1 MNSTRLK
8 TPYTTEV
15 DADFV
20 IDVREDDT
28 DADTVARFH
37 GRAVP
42 YDTPT
47 TIGGLR
53 ESFAPGAF
61 DPADVIGKPIAYRH
75 GEPIGVITGAENQAD
90 GLYVDGTIVN
100 TTLGRDAATLMRS
113 KASRGLSVGFSPV
126 TSTWSKAK
134 DAVRHTKAQLLEL
147 SLTHMPAYPTAGVA
161 TVREEETAVSETTI
175 EDTTALV
182 VSTEDV
188 QAREAIAQV
197 REHLA
202 QIEARAHTSEN
213 PHPLAGYRSF
223 GDYVKAVFTGAE
235 ERALEVSNLADAPG
249 LVPPVWLRDI
259 KGVLDR
265 GRPCINA
272 LGGPLSAAGAGMTV
286 NWPYFDGNLANIV
299 AVQAAENDEVNSV
312 DIDIKKG
319 TATLKTFAAGNRM
332 TIQVIERTDPSY
344 VDAHFRIMVGA
355 YGTETDYDF
364 QNSLWANDTAG
375 LDYDFSADTTGAAF
389 IEAVWAA
396 ATDVQTA
403 TGQPAE
409 VVYVNSAV
417 YKKLGAWSSFQ
428 AQNYPV
434 QNVGGTFD
442 GRTGRATVM
451 GLPVILAPEFATNET
466 EDAIVTNRAACGFF
480 EDGPRTISVD
490 VAANLGRETAIYGY
504 GVFAPFISAGIVS
517 IYNQV

>member
-1 MNSTRLK
+1 MNTAQLVA
-8 TPYTTEV
+8 E
-15 DADFV
+15 FV
-20 IDVREDDT
+20 IDVREDDS
-28 DADTVARFH
+28 DPDTVARFH

-47 TIGGLR
+47 SIGGLR

-61 DPADVIGKPIAYRH
+61 DPADVIGKPVAYRH
-75 GEPIGVITGAENQAD
+75 GEPIGVITAAENQAD
-90 GLYVDGTIVN
+90 GLYVDGSIVN
-100 TTLGRDAATLMRS
+100 TTMGRDAATLMRA

-161 TVREEETAVSETTI
+161 TVREETMSETTI
-175 EDTTALV
+175 EETTAV

-188 QAREAIAQV
+188 QAREAIAQL
-197 REHLA
+197 REQLTTIQA
-202 QIEARAHTSEN
+202 NAHTSETL
-213 PHPLAGYRSF
+213 HPLASYRSF

-265 GRPCINA
+265 GRPCLNA
-272 LGGPLSAAGAGMTV
+272 IGGPLSAAGAGMTV

-319 TATLKTFAAGNRM
+319 TATLATYAAGNRL

-355 YGTETDYDF
+355 YGTETDYAF
-364 QNSLWANDTAG
+364 QAGLWANDTAG

-517 IYNQV
+517 IYNQA